1 MDRKDEL
8 QQLLEDICYCLHKH
22 ETQHWKDCPGTD
34 AERMHIALGHAR
46 EALFILKNPDKL
58 PTGWSF
64 VQNDP
69 ASAEHSPA
77 EHPEV

>member
-1 MDRKDEL
+1 MTGKDEL

-22 ETQHWKDCPGTD
+22 ETQYWRDCPGTD

-46 EALFILKNPDKL
+46 EALFILKNGK
-58 PTGWSF
+58 PTSS
-64 VQNDP
+64 P
-69 ASAEHSPA
+69 ASAGHSPA